1 VTEIIAHRGTPREFP
16 ENTVLGFLRALELGA
31 DGVELDVHGTGD
43 GVAVVHHDPVLG
55 AGHGRPGAAIR
66 QMTYAEVRGYPLADG
81 TAVPTLVEVLLA
93 IGGRAT
99 VYVETKAHDI
109 ERSVVACIAQAGA
122 TGWCAIHS
130 FDHRASR
137 HVRAIAPSMPTG
149 ILVSSYLIDPA
160 RALRAAGAR
169 DYWQQWEEI
178 DDALVLAVH
187 EAGGRVVAWTVND
200 SQQGARLAALG
211 VDALC
216 TDVCKEF
223 RAK

>member
-1 VTEIIAHRGTPREFP
+1 MTEIIAHRGTPREFP

-31 DGVELDVHGTGD
+31 DGVELDVHETGD
-43 GVAVVHHDPVLG
+43 GVVVVHHDPVLG
-55 AGHGRPGAAIR
+55 ARHGRLGVAIR
-66 QMTYAEVRGYPLADG
+66 QMTYTEVRGYPLADG
-81 TAVPTLVEVLLA
+81 TAVPTLAEVLLA
-93 IGGRAT
+93 IAGRAT
-99 VYVETKAHDI
+99 VYVETKAPDM

-122 TGWCAIHS
+122 AAWCAVHS

-160 RALRAAGAR
+160 HALRAAGAR
-169 DYWQQWEEI
+169 DYWQRWEEI
-178 DDALVLAVH
+178 DNALILAVH

-200 SQQGARLAALG
+200 SDQGARLAALG

-216 TDVCKEF
+216 TDVCGEF
-223 RAK
+223 RAD